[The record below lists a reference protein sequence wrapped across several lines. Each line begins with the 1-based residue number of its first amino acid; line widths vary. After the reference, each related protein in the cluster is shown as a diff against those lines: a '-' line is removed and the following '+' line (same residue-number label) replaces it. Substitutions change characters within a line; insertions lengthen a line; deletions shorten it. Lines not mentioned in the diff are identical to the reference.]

1 LEQQELSD
9 GLERDMIAQAPAAP
23 LSAPF
28 DGAAWDAR
36 RRVLDAEIEA
46 MFRETDRLLA
56 EVRHV

>member
-1 LEQQELSD
+1 
-9 GLERDMIAQAPAAP
+9 MIAQAPAAP